1 MKDKNVAGILALI
14 FGVFGV
20 HRFYLGQ
27 TGLGI
32 LYVLLFIFTLG
43 TVPALL
49 GLLDAVLFFVMDKD
63 SFDDKY
69 NRQKRGRRQRGR
81 FADEG
86 RENNR
91 RRREFEERRRRREYE
106 KDKDWDKERRRD
118 SRREPRYHKRPDRKK
133 VPTYKGKNK
142 QVSKINPYKAKGIAK
157 FKDYNFEASIEDFKK
172 ALNVDPKDI
181 ALHWNIAC
189 AYSMEEQVVESL
201 FHLSKAV
208 ELGFV
213 DFNRIKTHDALAYV
227 RSTDDFDTFVKN
239 GYKITKE
246 IKEIKEEPKE
256 EQAVVEVKQL
266 DIPKENILDELP
278 PIPEEKEEEVPED
291 LLEQIQKLSEL
302 RDKGYLSAEE
312 FAMQKK
318 KILG

>member
-32 LYVLLFIFTLG
+32 LYLLLFFFTLG
-43 TVPALL
+43 TIPALL
-49 GLLDAVLFFVMDKD
+49 GLIDAVLLFVMNKD
-63 SFDDKY
+63 TFDDKY
-69 NRQKRGRRQRGR
+69 NRQSRNRDKRGR

-86 RENNR
+86 RQS
-91 RRREFEERRRRREYE
+91 
-106 KDKDWDKERRRD
+106 RRRD
-118 SRREPRYHKRPDRKK
+118 FEDRKRNRRSQEDDERSQQNKRRQPRYHKRPERNTT
-133 VPTYKGKNK
+133 VPTYSKNK
-142 QVSKINPYKAKGIAK
+142 KINPYKAQGIQK
-157 FKDYNFEASIEDFKK
+157 FKDYNFDAAIEDFVK
-172 ALNVDPKDI
+172 ALNVDPNDI

-189 AYSMEEQVVESL
+189 AYSMEEQVNESL
-201 FHLSKAV
+201 FHLAKAV

-227 RSTDDFDTFVKN
+227 RSTDDFDVFVKN
-239 GYKITKE
+239 SYKVTKE
-246 IKEIKEEPKE
+246 IKVESKEETPLPE
-256 EQAVVEVKQL
+256 IKQL
-266 DIPKENILDELP
+266 DAPKQNILDDLKEIPKE
-278 PIPEEKEEEVPED
+278 KEVEVPAN

-302 RDKGYLSAEE
+302 RDKGYLSEEE

-318 KILG
+318 KILR